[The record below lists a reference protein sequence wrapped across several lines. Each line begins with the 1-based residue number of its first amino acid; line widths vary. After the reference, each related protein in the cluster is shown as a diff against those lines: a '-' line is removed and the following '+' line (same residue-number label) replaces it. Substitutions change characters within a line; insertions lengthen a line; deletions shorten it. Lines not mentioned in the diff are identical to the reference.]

1 VISLFL
7 AGFGPGPVAPLGDW
21 VSVGLGVDYREYR
34 LPGPNR
40 AFVAR
45 MDRADPAVTIDTMIA
60 QGLEDDRRETVS
72 TMAVRGE
79 GAINSWNGR
88 WGTRNNVI
96 VAINGS
102 FHDRLTGAPAGGQ
115 IHGGWYSGWD
125 GVDSGRLGFG
135 WTMER
140 EALWGSCVVAP
151 NDEQVLT
158 FLESGHTT
166 ALHGINAPAGGERIV
181 LYTPEFERFSPGDPT
196 GVELLV
202 EMSRPAM
209 IIPSPR
215 MAVGTIQEIHRPAE
229 TEMAI
234 PFDHIVIAG
243 YGTMGGILSEYAH
256 VGEQIGISLELRDLG
271 FGCESPES
279 EDWTKTYAGIEVGV
293 AFLQDGEVVHD
304 TAPYSVSRHPR
315 TAIAFN
321 DQYVYFVVVDGR
333 SEGYSV
339 GMTLDQLGA
348 FVRDELDATYGLN
361 LDGGGSSTMWV
372 NGTVENSPSD
382 GHERPVPDGLMM
394 VSVEPMV
401 ISKGFRPGA
410 RVQTTR
416 PVELRLGPGYNYA
429 ALTALESHTEGV
441 VRRDDGGLGG
451 VRATG
456 VSWWPVEFNGIV
468 GWAPQD
474 TLTLL
479 PAR

>member
-1 VISLFL
+1 
-7 AGFGPGPVAPLGDW
+7 
-21 VSVGLGVDYREYR
+21 
-34 LPGPNR
+34 
-40 AFVAR
+40 
-45 MDRADPAVTIDTMIA
+45 
-60 QGLEDDRRETVS
+60 
-72 TMAVRGE
+72 
-79 GAINSWNGR
+79 
-88 WGTRNNVI
+88 
-96 VAINGS
+96 
-102 FHDRLTGAPAGGQ
+102 
-115 IHGGWYSGWD
+115 
-125 GVDSGRLGFG
+125 
-135 WTMER
+135 
-140 EALWGSCVVAP
+140 
-151 NDEQVLT
+151 
-158 FLESGHTT
+158 
-166 ALHGINAPAGGERIV
+166 V

-401 ISKGFRPGA
+401 ISKVFRPGA

-456 VSWWPVEFNGIV
+456 VSWWPIEFEGMI

-474 TLTLL
+474 SLVLL
-479 PAR
+479 LAR